1 MLSITFSNLSYFN
14 ESEKTHITPYVI
26 EPTFGLDRIIFML
39 LVDAYTSEEVST
51 STNKIEQRVLLK
63 LNPIITP
70 IKIAILPLSRKES
83 LIEIAQGIYN
93 DLVSSNTI
101 VGRIEYDDTQSIGK
115 RYRRQDEIGTPLC
128 ITIDFQ
134 SLEDQTVTIR
144 TRDSMDQIRSPI
156 NSLVTNIQEKLTI

>member
-1 MLSITFSNLSYFN
+1 MSCWLNKLTRIDYTHTECSVNVDRRGSFN
-14 ESEKTHITPYVI
+14 FKYSKI
-26 EPTFGLDRIIFML
+26 
-39 LVDAYTSEEVST
+39 LVLKIKAKSSKWKST
-51 STNKIEQRVLLK
+51 CPLK
-63 LNPIITP
+63 YWFPRATL
-70 IKIAILPLSRKES
+70 
-83 LIEIAQGIYN
+83 GIYN
-93 DLVSSNTI
+93 DIDSSNTI
-101 VGRIEYDDTQSIGK
+101 VGRIENDDTQSIGK